1 MSLSSTGAGNAQL
14 SRFHPGTL
22 PGAFS
27 ITQHSPH
34 EGKRANKRH
43 FVRFICFF
51 FLGFLLCLL
60 EFGW

>member
-1 MSLSSTGAGNAQL
+1 MSLSSTRAGSAQL
-14 SRFHPGTL
+14 SRFQPGTL
-22 PGAFS
+22 PGAFK

-34 EGKRANKRH
+34 EGKWANKHH
-43 FVRFICFF
+43 FVQFICFL